1 MYVYHILLRIFPP
14 IVAKILTSLWFS
26 VLITAVLFFSLEP
39 QISFKYGNL

>member
-1 MYVYHILLRIFPP
+1 MYVYHILLCILPP

-26 VLITAVLFFSLEP
+26 ILIFAVLFFALEP